1 MKQSRR
7 PMQVTRIVG
16 VFILSSTFGLG
27 AQEPAT
33 RPANGPQTPPPGNTP
48 QPAVPSTTPGRPSA
62 SVTSQVVVNTRS
74 ISLQEAI
81 DMALQHNFD
90 VQIQRYLPE
99 LAQFSLQNAYGVYD
113 PVAFASGQ
121 HNYSLSPGGLN
132 PYSNTLFPGPES
144 ESDSFNTGINGVLPW
159 GLNYNLIGNASD
171 SISTT
176 PPASPVEVSTAN
188 AAVTQLRQP
197 LLRNFWIDPA
207 RATIQISKNRLKYSE
222 QALRLQLMT
231 TMAQVEQAYYNLI
244 FARENVKV
252 QESALQL
259 ADRLL
264 WENRKKVEVGQLAPL
279 DEKQA
284 ESQVAAS
291 RADLLV
297 TQRALDVQ
305 ENTLKSLITD
315 DYTSWHSIRVIPA
328 ENLVAVPPIVNLQ
341 DSWDKALKL
350 RPDLAQARLDVK
362 RNEIT
367 VRLDKN
373 QLFPQLDLIGQYG
386 YAGREKEFSGA
397 FSQIHDQ
404 NYPFWYYGAS
414 VSYPLGNRA
423 ARANYKAAKAQKEQ
437 SELILKQ
444 REQNVLVSVDDA
456 VKLVQTDFARVE
468 ATREARL
475 FAEAALDAEQKK
487 LENGKSTSFFV
498 LQFQRDLTAAK
509 FQEIQALA
517 EYNNA
522 LAQLAFQEGT
532 TFDRH
537 RLNVE
542 VK

>member
-1 MKQSRR
+1 
-7 PMQVTRIVG
+7 MQVIRNVS
-16 VFILSSTFGLG
+16 VLILGGSLISLAQKSPSTGQG
-27 AQEPAT
+27 NA
-33 RPANGPQTPPPGNTP
+33 TPPPGNASP
-48 QPAVPSTTPGRPSA
+48 QITRPSIAPANRAALPAVPAGA
-62 SVTSQVVVNTRS
+62 INTRS
-74 ISLQEAI
+74 VSLQEAI
-81 DMALQHNFD
+81 DLALQHNFD

-99 LAQFSLQNAYGVYD
+99 LSGFSLQGAYGSYD
-113 PVAFASGQ
+113 PVLFASGQ
-121 HNYSLSPGGLN
+121 HSYNRSPGGLN
-132 PYSNTLFPGPES
+132 PFDNTIYAGPETEADTFS
-144 ESDSFNTGINGVLPW
+144 TGLSGLLPT
-159 GLNYNLIGNASD
+159 GLNYNLTGNASD
-171 SISTT
+171 SISTR
-176 PPASPVEVSTAN
+176 PFESPVAVATAN
-188 AAVTQLRQP
+188 AAVAQLRQP
-197 LLRNFWIDPA
+197 LLRNFWIDPV

-222 QALRLQLMT
+222 EALRLQLMT
-231 TMAQVEQAYYNLI
+231 TVAQVEQAYYNLI

-252 QESALQL
+252 QETALQL
-259 ADRLL
+259 AERLL
-264 WENRKKVEVGQLAPL
+264 WENKKKVEVGQLAPL

-297 TQRALDVQ
+297 TQRVLDAQ

-315 DYTSWHSIRVIPA
+315 NFVSWHDVRLIPA
-328 ENLVAVPPIVNLQ
+328 ENLVAVPPLLNLQ
-341 DSWDKALKL
+341 ESWDRALRL

-362 RNEIT
+362 RSEIT

-386 YAGREKEFSGA
+386 YAGRDREFNGA
-397 FSQIHDQ
+397 FGQIRERD
-404 NYPFWYYGAS
+404 NPYWYYGAS
-414 VSYPLGNRA
+414 ISWPLGNRV
-423 ARANYKAAKAQKEQ
+423 ARSNYRAAKAQRAQ
-437 SELILKQ
+437 SELILRQ
-444 REQNVLVSVDDA
+444 REQEALISVDDA

-498 LQFQRDLTAAK
+498 LQFQRDLTAAR

-522 LAQLAFQEGT
+522 LAQLAFQEGS

-537 RLNVE
+537 RLNIE